1 MEDLEGHIREL
12 AAPLAER
19 AEVDLVAVDVR
30 GTGPRQ
36 LVRVMVD
43 RKGGVTIDECRDLS
57 SALSEAL
64 DAADPIPQRYA
75 LEVTSPGVD
84 HPLEGQRAFDRV
96 EGRAV
101 RIHCRRDG
109 APAELRG
116 TVTAAEP
123 DAVVIE
129 VEGRTERVPYD
140 TIDKAVQTLPW

>member
-1 MEDLEGHIREL
+1 MDDLEERIRAL
-12 AAPLAER
+12 AEPLADR
-19 AEVDLVAVDVR
+19 ADVDLVAVDVR

-36 LVRVMVD
+36 LVRVMID
-43 RKGGVTIDECRDLS
+43 RKGGVTIEECRDLS
-57 SALSEAL
+57 GALSEAL

-96 EGRAV
+96 EGRTV

-109 APAELRG
+109 EPAEVRG

-123 DAVVIE
+123 DAVV
-129 VEGRTERVPYD
+129 VDVDGRAQRVPYD
-140 TIDKAVQTLPW
+140 SIDKAVQTLPW